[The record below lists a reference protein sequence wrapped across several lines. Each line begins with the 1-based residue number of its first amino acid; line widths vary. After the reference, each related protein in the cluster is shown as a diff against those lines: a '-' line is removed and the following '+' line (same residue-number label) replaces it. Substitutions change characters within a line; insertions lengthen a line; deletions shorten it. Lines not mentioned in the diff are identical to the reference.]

1 MFEYLTRYNNTMAAL
16 DAVINYSNVG
26 FLFFHKPALSMFI
39 YIKNL
44 KWHISRRGKRGD

>member
-1 MFEYLTRYNNTMAAL
+1 MAAL

-44 KWHISRRGKRGD
+44 KWHGLSKTLELISLADIKMSNR